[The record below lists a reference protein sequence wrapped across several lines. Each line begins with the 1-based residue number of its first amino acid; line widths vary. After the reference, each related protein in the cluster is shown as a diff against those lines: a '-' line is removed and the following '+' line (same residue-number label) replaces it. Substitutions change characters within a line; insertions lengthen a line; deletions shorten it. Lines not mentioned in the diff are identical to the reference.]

1 VTKISGYIQPKRRYI
16 ACNWHSTMSYCVPV
30 LWRRQ
35 DLVQG
40 AAAVLGKKYLGAWP
54 SSFGRQHR
62 LSEITIEPI
71 KNLRGLGKIWGPV
84 PPSLAYNRYWRGWA
98 QN

>member
-40 AAAVLGKKYLGAWP
+40 AAAVLGKKI
-54 SSFGRQHR
+54 FG
-62 LSEITIEPI
+62 
-71 KNLRGLGKIWGPV
+71 GLALIIWEAT
-84 PPSLAYNRYWRGWA
+84 SAKRNYYKTN
-98 QN
+98 